1 MSINPESPIVRLA
14 DPKAGSAMNLPDTK
28 PLYRHLHM
36 SPGQTPQEKAREA
49 ATSYVASAFL
59 MPILGYLHESP
70 FELKPPFAPGVGE
83 KRFSTMV
90 DQHMADRI
98 AKASNFGLVET
109 IVKRYASGS
118 PTSATIEPLNSGKEF
133 VDVCV

>member
-1 MSINPESPIVRLA
+1 
-14 DPKAGSAMNLPDTK
+14 
-28 PLYRHLHM
+28 
-36 SPGQTPQEKAREA
+36 
-49 ATSYVASAFL
+49 

-133 VDVCV
+133 VDVRV